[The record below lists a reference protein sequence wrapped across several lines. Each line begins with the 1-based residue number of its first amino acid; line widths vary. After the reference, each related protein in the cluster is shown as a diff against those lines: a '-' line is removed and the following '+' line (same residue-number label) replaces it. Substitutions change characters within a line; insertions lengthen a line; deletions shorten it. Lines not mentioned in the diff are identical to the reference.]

1 MTNLKNA
8 SLKIFKSGYIGG
20 PELKSN
26 VGVPPLMPNVDE
38 APKEQTPDYFNQRQ
52 QIENFPGLL
61 PNDFNSS
68 LHEITAR
75 HIHPLDRGTDVVPP
89 MFAAGIDPNTCFDC
103 D

>member
-8 SLKIFKSGYIGG
+8 SLKIFKSGYLGG
-20 PELKSN
+20 PELRTNVVVAPMLPN
-26 VGVPPLMPNVDE
+26 VGE
-38 APKEQTPDYFNQRQ
+38 EPKEQTPDYFNQRN

-61 PNDFNSS
+61 PNDFSIGLS
-68 LHEITAR
+68 ELTAR
-75 HIHPLDRGTDVVPP
+75 RVHSADRYVVPP